1 MSTETLKFFEDK
13 STEAIINWMLSHL
26 TEDQIRMCLDQSGIP
41 DTSISPGA
49 GPSSEAGP
57 SSDTG
62 PPIAAAAAG
71 SGPIQTITLPDGTQ
85 QQVEPPQRKPGGAI
99 KMFTDKYRKMC
110 NGTTYL
116 IKSVTKEGVTYYQ
129 FKEVEDEDIAMNPGL
144 SVGNINWVL
153 KETPLSQFKTYCTD
167 EDREIL
173 ELLKEESPETFNN
186 PPVAVQE
193 IVADYVNNGF
203 PSPIPDMQTSVQ
215 VTEPIAPTP
224 VSTVVDMTESIMKAL
239 KIQQESGPFI
249 QQTYPLLYDN
259 GMTMFPVFIYG
270 SEGNNVLF
278 MSAVVQDG
286 KLVLVQDMSN
296 KALLNSKFKKVL
308 KAIGDAMAAGL
319 YTPSPGIPQQL
330 NTELPEGEI
339 KNKIAYVYNTVRVT
353 GINFFGTLED
363 DFEDLNISTL
373 TEPLLASQESFI
385 NVPEMPDS
393 GTPMEDIAIVM
404 KKQSRKKKVSEMTQ
418 AELDERMVELFG
430 PQFAMDHEAVKYTNA
445 LGVQNVKYVK
455 KCECEKPCPSRDSS
469 FEEVDRPIFTEFQGK
484 PSVNTGAGRFGEL
497 EEIEEEEDLLF
508 S

>member
-26 TEDQIRMCLDQSGIP
+26 TEEQIRMCLDQSGIP
-41 DTSISPGA
+41 DTSSAA
-49 GPSSEAGP
+49 GPSS
-57 SSDTG
+57 
-62 PPIAAAAAG
+62 AAAAAG
-71 SGPIQTITLPDGTQ
+71 SGPIQTVTLPDGTQ
-85 QQVEPPQRKPGGAI
+85 QQIEPMQKKTGGAI

-116 IKSVTKEGVTYYQ
+116 IKSVTKDGVNYYQ

-144 SVGNINWVL
+144 SIGDINWVR
-153 KETPLSQFKTYCTD
+153 KETLLSQFKTYCTD
-167 EDREIL
+167 EDREVL
-173 ELLKEESPETFNN
+173 ELLKEESPETFNT
-186 PPVAVQE
+186 PPEEVRE
-193 IVADYVNNGF
+193 IVADYINNGF
-203 PSPIPDMQTSVQ
+203 LSPIPDMQT
-215 VTEPIAPTP
+215 VTVAETVAPTP
-224 VSTVVDMTESIMKAL
+224 VETVVDMTESIMKAL

-270 SEGNNVLF
+270 SDGNNVLF

-308 KAIGDAMAAGL
+308 KAIGDAMSAGL
-319 YTPSPGIPQQL
+319 YIPSPGIPQQL
-330 NTELPEGEI
+330 NAELPEGEI
-339 KNKIAYVYNTVRVT
+339 KNKIAYIYTT
-353 GINFFGTLED
+353 AKESGINFFGALED
-363 DFEDLNISTL
+363 EFEDLNISMAS
-373 TEPLLASQESFI
+373 EPLLASQESFVDI
-385 NVPEMPDS
+385 PEMPDS
-393 GTPMEDIAIVM
+393 GTPMEDMSIVM
-404 KKQSRKKKVSEMTQ
+404 KKQGRKKKVSEMTQ

-430 PQFAMDHEAVKYTNA
+430 TQFAMDHEAVKYTNA
-445 LGVQNVKYVK
+445 LGVQNVKYIK

-469 FEEVDRPIFTEFQGK
+469 FEEIERPIFTEFQGK

-497 EEIEEEEDLLF
+497 EDIEEEEDLLF

>member
-41 DTSISPGA
+41 DTSVSPG
-49 GPSSEAGP
+49 AGP

-62 PPIAAAAAG
+62 PSIAAAAAG
-71 SGPIQTITLPDGTQ
+71 SGPIQTVTLPDGTQ
-85 QQVEPPQRKPGGAI
+85 QQIEPTPKKTGGAI

-129 FKEVEDEDIAMNPGL
+129 FKEVEDEDVAMNPGL

-173 ELLKEESPETFNN
+173 ELLKEESPETFNT
-186 PPVAVQE
+186 PPVEVQE
-193 IVADYVNNGF
+193 IVADYINNGF
-203 PSPIPDMQTSVQ
+203 PSPIPDMQITAT

-224 VSTVVDMTESIMKAL
+224 VETVVDITESIMKAL
-239 KIQQESGPFI
+239 KIQQESGSFI

-286 KLVLVQDMSN
+286 KLVLVQDISN

-319 YTPSPGIPQQL
+319 YIPSPGIPQQL
-330 NTELPEGEI
+330 NAELPEGDI
-339 KNKIAYVYNTVRVT
+339 KNKIAYIYTT
-353 GINFFGTLED
+353 AKQSGINFFGALED
-363 DFEDLNISTL
+363 DFEDLNVSMMS
-373 TEPLLASQESFI
+373 EPLLASQESFVDI
-385 NVPEMPDS
+385 PEMPDS
-393 GTPMEDIAIVM
+393 GTPMEDVPVIM

-430 PQFAMDHEAVKYTNA
+430 TQFSMDHEAVKYTNA

-469 FEEVDRPIFTEFQGK
+469 FEEIERPIFTEFQGK
-484 PSVNTGAGRFGEL
+484 PSVNTGVGRFGEL
-497 EEIEEEEDLLF
+497 EDIEEDTEEDLLF